1 MSNFLG
7 YHTYNSSTRST
18 ALYKLKNTKEEEEEE
33 KMAKKS
39 TPKN

>member
-39 TPKN
+39 TP